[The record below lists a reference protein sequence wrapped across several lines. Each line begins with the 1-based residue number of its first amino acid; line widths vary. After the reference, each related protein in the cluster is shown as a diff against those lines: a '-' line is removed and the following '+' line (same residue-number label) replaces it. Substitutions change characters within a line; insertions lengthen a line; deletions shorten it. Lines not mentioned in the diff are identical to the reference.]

1 MEKKPKDEV
10 KNWYNALPS
19 NLKSDSKRDKNYQ
32 KHFVEP
38 KSMIVCIGGT
48 GSGKTN
54 ALLEFLSRKNEAF
67 YEIIIFTGS
76 TTDEPIYN
84 LLKTKAG
91 AEVYDNIDELPEL
104 KTFEDNKNQEKLIVL
119 DDFINLPAKKL
130 KKINEYLTSGRKFGF
145 TCFVMAQNYTSCPK
159 VITRNAHYFILF
171 KLNDNRTID
180 CILKNHNVNGV
191 DKEEF
196 KKMYRD
202 ATDEPRNFFM
212 VDLKTAVGSGMSL
225 RHNFLNMLR

>member
-1 MEKKPKDEV
+1 
-10 KNWYNALPS
+10 
-19 NLKSDSKRDKNYQ
+19 
-32 KHFVEP
+32 
-38 KSMIVCIGGT
+38 MIVCIGGT
-48 GSGKTN
+48 GAGKTN

-67 YEIIIFTGS
+67 YEIVIFTGS
-76 TTDEPIYN
+76 TMDEPIYN

-91 AEVYDNIDELPEL
+91 AELYDNIDELPEL
-104 KTFEDNKNQEKLIVL
+104 KSFEDNKNQEKLIVL

-145 TCFVMAQNYTSCPK
+145 TCFVMAQNYTSVPK
-159 VITRNAHYFILF
+159 VVSRNAHYFILF

-180 CILKNHNVNGV
+180 CILKNHNVNGI

-212 VDLKTAVGSGMSL
+212 VDLRAHVGSGMSL
-225 RHNFLNMLR
+225 RHNFLNFLK